1 MISDI
6 LKQQKLQKKINETP
20 HKYKLNLKTARRRF
34 HKNNNERSH
43 TILNEEIRAIWQSF
57 FNWVMGIG
65 PRPENEV
72 IPPEPPPDLPF
83 TQKPK
88 DKYSRF
94 HEPTLRERYDQW
106 LELHGLHIFSVLYGA
121 MSVFTCIVIVC
132 LLLATVAELPPFGDE
147 KNPANNE
154 VIRRYVEHGGHETG
168 AQNIVAGLILDYR
181 AFDTFGESAVLFT
194 AAVSVLMLLG
204 ASRRNKTSSQPELS
218 LHAVRHDDEIL
229 RSVAALA
236 IPIILMMG
244 CVVVINGHLSPGG
257 GFAGG
262 AILSTALILAANAY
276 GFEKV
281 HSFFSERTF
290 IVSSSTAL
298 MIYACSKGY
307 SFFTGANHIHSII
320 PKGTIGNILSAGLIL
335 PLNIC
340 VGLIV
345 AGTLYGFYALFSEG
359 DI

>member
-1 MISDI
+1 
-6 LKQQKLQKKINETP
+6 
-20 HKYKLNLKTARRRF
+20 
-34 HKNNNERSH
+34 
-43 TILNEEIRAIWQSF
+43 
-57 FNWVMGIG
+57 
-65 PRPENEV
+65 
-72 IPPEPPPDLPF
+72 
-83 TQKPK
+83 
-88 DKYSRF
+88 
-94 HEPTLRERYDQW
+94 
-106 LELHGLHIFSVLYGA
+106 
-121 MSVFTCIVIVC
+121 
-132 LLLATVAELPPFGDE
+132 
-147 KNPANNE
+147 
-154 VIRRYVEHGGHETG
+154 HGGHETG

-204 ASRRNKTSSQPELS
+204 ASRRNKTGSPPELS

>member
-1 MISDI
+1 M
-6 LKQQKLQKKINETP
+6 
-20 HKYKLNLKTARRRF
+20 
-34 HKNNNERSH
+34 
-43 TILNEEIRAIWQSF
+43 NEELKLIWKNF
-57 FNWVMGIG
+57 FNWVMGNG

-72 IPPEPPPDLPF
+72 VPPEPPPDLPF

-94 HEPTLRERYDQW
+94 HEATLKERYDQW
-106 LELHGLHIFSVLYGA
+106 LEIHGLHIFSILYAGL
-121 MSVFTCIVIVC
+121 SILTCVVIVV
-132 LLLATVAELPPFGDE
+132 LLLATVSELPPFGDE
-147 KNPANNE
+147 NNPANNV
-154 VIRRYVEHGGHETG
+154 VIMRYVENGGDETG

-204 ASRRNKTSSQPELS
+204 ASRTNKKSKQKFLLRPHS
-218 LHAVRHDDEIL
+218 LDEPIL
-229 RSVAALA
+229 RGVASLS
-236 IPIILMMG
+236 IPAILMMG

-257 GFAGG
+257 GFSGG

-276 GFEKV
+276 GFGRV
-281 HSFFSERTF
+281 HKFFNERTF
-290 IVSSSTAL
+290 IISSSTAL
-298 MIYACSKGY
+298 MIYAVSKGY
-307 SFFTGANHIHSII
+307 SFFTGANHLHSII

-345 AGTLYGFYALFSEG
+345 AGTLYAFYALFSEG
-359 DI
+359 DF

>member
-1 MISDI
+1 M
-6 LKQQKLQKKINETP
+6 
-20 HKYKLNLKTARRRF
+20 
-34 HKNNNERSH
+34 
-43 TILNEEIRAIWQSF
+43 NEEIKTIWRNF
-57 FNWVMGIG
+57 FNWIMGNG

-83 TQKPK
+83 TQRPK

-94 HEPTLRERYDQW
+94 HEASLRERYDQW
-106 LELHGLHIFSVLYGA
+106 QEIHGLHIFSMLYSGLSVL
-121 MSVFTCIVIVC
+121 TCIVIVS

-194 AAVSVLMLLG
+194 AAVSVLMILG
-204 ASRRNKTSSQPELS
+204 LSRRNIFPDKNSPKAAQTGENYLLRAPPELT
-218 LHAVRHDDEIL
+218 RHHVFREDDAIL
-229 RSVAALA
+229 RAVASLSMPA
-236 IPIILMMG
+236 IILLG
-244 CVVVINGHLSPGG
+244 CVVVINGHLTPGG
-257 GFAGG
+257 GFSGG
-262 AILSTALILAANAY
+262 AILSTALILCANAY
-276 GFEKV
+276 GFERV
-281 HSFFSERTF
+281 HKFFNEKTF

-298 MIYACSKGY
+298 MIYALSKGY
-307 SFFTGANHIHSII
+307 SFFTGANHFHSII
-320 PKGTIGNILSAGLIL
+320 PKGTIGNILSGGLIL

-359 DI
+359 EI

>member
-1 MISDI
+1 M
-6 LKQQKLQKKINETP
+6 
-20 HKYKLNLKTARRRF
+20 
-34 HKNNNERSH
+34 
-43 TILNEEIRAIWQSF
+43 NEELRRIWQLF
-57 FNWVMGIG
+57 FDWVMGNG

-88 DKYSRF
+88 DKYTRF
-94 HEPTLRERYDQW
+94 HEATLKERYNQW
-106 LELHGLHIFSVLYGA
+106 LEIHGLHLFSVLYAGL
-121 MSVFTCIVIVC
+121 SVLTCIVIVS
-132 LLLATVAELPPFGDE
+132 LLLATVAELPPFGHE
-147 KNPANNE
+147 RNPANNE
-154 VIRRYVEHGGHETG
+154 VIRRYVEHGGRETG

-204 ASRRNKTSSQPELS
+204 ASRRNKTDNCDSPHTNEAGMNFLQRGPP
-218 LHAVRHDDEIL
+218 HHTFRHDDTIL
-229 RSVAALA
+229 RGVANLS
-236 IPIILMMG
+236 IPVILMMG

-257 GFAGG
+257 GFSGG

-276 GFEKV
+276 GFGRV
-281 HSFFSERTF
+281 HQFFNERTF

-298 MIYACSKGY
+298 MIYAVSKGY
-307 SFFTGANHIHSII
+307 SFFTGANHLHSII
-320 PKGTIGNILSAGLIL
+320 PKGTIGNILSGGLIL

>member
-1 MISDI
+1 M
-6 LKQQKLQKKINETP
+6 
-20 HKYKLNLKTARRRF
+20 
-34 HKNNNERSH
+34 
-43 TILNEEIRAIWQSF
+43 NEELCAIWQSF

-65 PRPENEV
+65 LRPENEV

-83 TQKPK
+83 SQKPK

-94 HEPTLRERYDQW
+94 HEPTIRERYNQW
-106 LELHGLHIFSVLYGA
+106 LEIHGLHIFSMLYAGLSVL
-121 MSVFTCIVIVC
+121 TCVVIVS
-132 LLLATVAELPPFGDE
+132 LLLATVAELPPFGHE
-147 KNPANNE
+147 RNPANNE

-204 ASRRNKTSSQPELS
+204 ASRRNSNDESSPHSNGKAHDFLQRGPPS
-218 LHAVRHDDEIL
+218 LKQDDTIL
-229 RSVAALA
+229 RSVANLS
-236 IPIILMMG
+236 IPVILMMG

-257 GFAGG
+257 GFSGG

-276 GFEKV
+276 GFGRV
-281 HSFFSERTF
+281 HEFFSERTF

-298 MIYACSKGY
+298 MIYALSKGY
-307 SFFTGANHIHSII
+307 SFFTGANHLHSII
-320 PKGTIGNILSAGLIL
+320 PKGTIGNILSGGLIL

>member
-1 MISDI
+1 M
-6 LKQQKLQKKINETP
+6 
-20 HKYKLNLKTARRRF
+20 
-34 HKNNNERSH
+34 
-43 TILNEEIRAIWQSF
+43 NEELRRIWQSF

-83 TQKPK
+83 TQRPK

-94 HEPTLRERYDQW
+94 HEATLKERYNQW
-106 LELHGLHIFSVLYGA
+106 LEIHGLHLFSVLYAGL
-121 MSVFTCIVIVC
+121 SVLTCVVIVS
-132 LLLATVAELPPFGDE
+132 LLLATVAELPPFGHE
-147 KNPANNE
+147 RNPANNE

-204 ASRRNKTSSQPELS
+204 ASRRNKADDSQSPKTESAGRNFLQRAPPAS
-218 LHAVRHDDEIL
+218 TLRKDDAIL
-229 RSVAALA
+229 RGVANLS
-236 IPIILMMG
+236 IPVILMMG

-257 GFAGG
+257 GFSGG

-276 GFEKV
+276 GFGRV
-281 HSFFSERTF
+281 HSFFNERTF

-298 MIYACSKGY
+298 MIYALSKGY

-320 PKGTIGNILSAGLIL
+320 PKGTIGDILSGGLIL

>member
-1 MISDI
+1 M
-6 LKQQKLQKKINETP
+6 
-20 HKYKLNLKTARRRF
+20 
-34 HKNNNERSH
+34 
-43 TILNEEIRAIWQSF
+43 NEEIKAIWKSLF
-57 FNWVMGIG
+57 DWVMGNG

-83 TQKPK
+83 TQRPK
-88 DKYSRF
+88 DKYTRF
-94 HEPTLRERYDQW
+94 HEATLKERYNQW
-106 LELHGLHIFSVLYGA
+106 LEIHGLHIFSVVYAGL
-121 MSVFTCIVIVC
+121 SVFTCVVIVS
-132 LLLATVAELPPFGDE
+132 LLLATVAELPPFGHE
-147 KNPANNE
+147 RNPANNE

-204 ASRRNKTSSQPELS
+204 ASRRNKQ
-218 LHAVRHDDEIL
+218 DDNQSPKSNDDGKNFLQRGPPAINTFRRDDVIL
-229 RSVAALA
+229 RGVASLS
-236 IPIILMMG
+236 IPVILMMG

-257 GFAGG
+257 GFSGG

-276 GFEKV
+276 GFEQV
-281 HSFFSERTF
+281 HKFFNERTF

-298 MIYACSKGY
+298 MIYALSKGY

-320 PKGTIGNILSAGLIL
+320 PKGTIGNILSGGLIL
-335 PLNIC
+335 PLNVC

-359 DI
+359 DM

>member
-1 MISDI
+1 M
-6 LKQQKLQKKINETP
+6 
-20 HKYKLNLKTARRRF
+20 
-34 HKNNNERSH
+34 
-43 TILNEEIRAIWQSF
+43 NEELRNIWKQF
-57 FNWVMGIG
+57 FDWVMGNG

-72 IPPEPPPDLPF
+72 IPPEPPPALPF
-83 TQKPK
+83 TQKPE

-94 HEPTLRERYDQW
+94 HEATLKERYNQW
-106 LELHGLHIFSVLYGA
+106 LELHGLHIFSSLYSGLSVL
-121 MSVFTCIVIVC
+121 TCLVIVC
-132 LLLATVAELPPFGDE
+132 LLLATVAELPPFGHE
-147 KNPANNE
+147 RNPANNE
-154 VIRRYVEHGGHETG
+154 VIQRYVKHGGRETG

-194 AAVSVLMLLG
+194 AAVSVLMILG
-204 ASRRNKTSSQPELS
+204 ASRKNNPDSQYPLY
-218 LHAVRHDDEIL
+218 RHHVLRRDDAIL
-229 RSVAALA
+229 RGVASLS
-236 IPIILMMG
+236 IPVILMMG

-257 GFAGG
+257 GFSGG

-276 GFEKV
+276 GFERV
-281 HSFFSERTF
+281 HSFFNERTF

-298 MIYACSKGY
+298 IIYACSKGY

-320 PKGTIGNILSAGLIL
+320 PKGTIGDILSAGLIL

-359 DI
+359 DM

>member
-1 MISDI
+1 M
-6 LKQQKLQKKINETP
+6 
-20 HKYKLNLKTARRRF
+20 
-34 HKNNNERSH
+34 
-43 TILNEEIRAIWQSF
+43 NEELRRIWQSF

-94 HEPTLRERYDQW
+94 HEATLKERYNQW
-106 LELHGLHIFSVLYGA
+106 LEIHGLHLFSVLYAGL
-121 MSVFTCIVIVC
+121 SVLTCVVIVS
-132 LLLATVAELPPFGDE
+132 LLLATVAELPPFGHE
-147 KNPANNE
+147 RNPANNE

-204 ASRRNKTSSQPELS
+204 ASRSNK
-218 LHAVRHDDEIL
+218 HDDATPLKLQRHHVFNNDDTIL
-229 RSVAALA
+229 RGVANLA
-236 IPIILMMG
+236 IPVILMMG

-257 GFAGG
+257 GFSGG

-276 GFEKV
+276 GFGRV
-281 HSFFSERTF
+281 HDFFSERTF

-298 MIYACSKGY
+298 MIYALSKGY

-320 PKGTIGNILSAGLIL
+320 PKGTIGDILSGGLIL

>member
-1 MISDI
+1 M
-6 LKQQKLQKKINETP
+6 
-20 HKYKLNLKTARRRF
+20 
-34 HKNNNERSH
+34 
-43 TILNEEIRAIWQSF
+43 NEEIKLIWLKF
-57 FNWVMGIG
+57 FNWVSGNG

-88 DKYSRF
+88 DKYTRF
-94 HEPTLRERYDQW
+94 HEATLKERYNQW
-106 LELHGLHIFSVLYGA
+106 LEIHGLHIFSLVYSGLSVL
-121 MSVFTCIVIVC
+121 TCIVIVS

-194 AAVSVLMLLG
+194 AAVSVLMILG
-204 ASRRNKTSSQPELS
+204 VSRRNNIEESSPKLNESGINFLERAPPVNFHEIRQ
-218 LHAVRHDDEIL
+218 DDSIL
-229 RSVAALA
+229 RAVASLSIPA
-236 IPIILMMG
+236 ILLMG
-244 CVVVINGHLSPGG
+244 CVVVINGHLTPGG
-257 GFAGG
+257 GFSGG
-262 AILSTALILAANAY
+262 AILSTALILCANAF
-276 GFEKV
+276 GFERV
-281 HSFFSERTF
+281 HKFFNERTF
-290 IVSSSTAL
+290 IISSSTAL
-298 MIYACSKGY
+298 MIYALSKGY
-307 SFFTGANHIHSII
+307 SFFTGANHFHSII
-320 PKGTIGNILSAGLIL
+320 PKGTIGNILSGGLIL

-345 AGTLYGFYALFSEG
+345 AGTLYGFYALFSRG

>member
-1 MISDI
+1 M
-6 LKQQKLQKKINETP
+6 
-20 HKYKLNLKTARRRF
+20 
-34 HKNNNERSH
+34 
-43 TILNEEIRAIWQSF
+43 NEELRAIWQSF

-83 TQKPK
+83 TQRPK

-94 HEPTLRERYDQW
+94 HEATLKERYSQW
-106 LELHGLHIFSVLYGA
+106 VEIHGLHIFSLLYAG
-121 MSVFTCIVIVC
+121 MSVLTCIVIVS
-132 LLLATVAELPPFGDE
+132 LLLATVAELPPFGHE
-147 KNPANNE
+147 RNPANNE

-168 AQNIVAGLILDYR
+168 AQNIIAGLILDYR

-204 ASRRNKTSSQPELS
+204 ASRSNK
-218 LHAVRHDDEIL
+218 HDDAQPLKLQRHHVFNNDDTIL
-229 RSVAALA
+229 RGVAVLA
-236 IPIILMMG
+236 IPVILMMG

-257 GFAGG
+257 GFSGG

-276 GFEKV
+276 GFGRV
-281 HSFFSERTF
+281 HDFFSERTF

-298 MIYACSKGY
+298 MIYALSKGY
-307 SFFTGANHIHSII
+307 SFFTGANHIHSHIHSII
-320 PKGTIGNILSAGLIL
+320 PKGTIGDILSGGLIL

>member
-1 MISDI
+1 M
-6 LKQQKLQKKINETP
+6 
-20 HKYKLNLKTARRRF
+20 
-34 HKNNNERSH
+34 
-43 TILNEEIRAIWQSF
+43 NEELRKIWQSF
-57 FNWVMGIG
+57 FDWVMGNG

-83 TQKPK
+83 TQRPK

-94 HEPTLRERYDQW
+94 HEATLKERYNQW
-106 LELHGLHIFSVLYGA
+106 LEIHGLHLFSVLYAGL
-121 MSVFTCIVIVC
+121 SVLTCVVIVA
-132 LLLATVAELPPFGDE
+132 LLLATVAELPPFGHE
-147 KNPANNE
+147 GNPANNE
-154 VIRRYVEHGGHETG
+154 VIRRYVEHGGNETG

-204 ASRRNKTSSQPELS
+204 ASRSGESPSTKNDKHKSPAIS
-218 LHAVRHDDEIL
+218 LHTFRRDDAIL
-229 RSVAALA
+229 RGVATLS
-236 IPIILMMG
+236 IPAILMMG

-257 GFAGG
+257 GFSGG

-276 GFEKV
+276 GFERV
-281 HSFFSERTF
+281 HSFFNERTF

-298 MIYACSKGY
+298 MIYAMSKGY

-320 PKGTIGNILSAGLIL
+320 PKGTIGDILSGGLIL

-359 DI
+359 DM